1 MTAESC
7 ILADQLTLSLP
18 GGRLCPKHFCP
29 PSKFFFKTSSI
40 PVLYF
45 CSFRYKDPR
54 ILPILIKASIAH
66 LVERLTPDLKVPG
79 SIPGGGSFFFF
90 YKSKDNKITS
100 CFSVGLYFISY
111 NPTEKWLQYHRI
123 VLRDSKGLGNP
134 SIPSSSSRT
143 QETSGMVMMGYM
155 SAKKK

>member
-29 PSKFFFKTSSI
+29 PSIFFFKTSSI

-79 SIPGGGSFFFF
+79 SIPGGGSFFFIKVRTTKLQVAF
-90 YKSKDNKITS
+90 LQDCISHHTIPQKSDFNT
-100 CFSVGLYFISY
+100 
-111 NPTEKWLQYHRI
+111 TELFR
-123 VLRDSKGLGNP
+123 
-134 SIPSSSSRT
+134 RT
-143 QETSGMVMMGYM
+143 QKDWETLPFPQVVVQP
-155 SAKKK
+155 KKPQEC